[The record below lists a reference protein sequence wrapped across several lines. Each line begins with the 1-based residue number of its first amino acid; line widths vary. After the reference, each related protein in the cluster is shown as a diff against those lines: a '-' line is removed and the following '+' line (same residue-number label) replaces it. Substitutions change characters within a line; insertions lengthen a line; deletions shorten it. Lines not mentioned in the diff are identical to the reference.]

1 MPEQKPSALLM
12 VRPAAFGFNPE
23 TAETNAFMM
32 RDQANIAEV
41 LQRAQAEFDA
51 MVDLLLAHQIEV
63 HVIDDTLVPIKPDAI
78 FPNNWVSFHEDGR
91 VILYPMQAANRRLE
105 RRIDVLDWLRKLFV
119 ITEVLDES
127 PFEIEEKYLEG
138 TGSLVFDHVNRVA
151 FACRSSRTDETLVDR
166 ICTLLQYQPV
176 VFDAVDEEGRPI
188 YHTNVVMCVGTRF
201 AVVCL
206 DAIHREADQDA
217 VLDQFVR
224 SGHRVVAI
232 SYAQMRAFAGNM
244 IEVADQDG
252 QPYVLMSQTAMAS
265 LLPGQ
270 VDALSKEAELLPLA
284 VPTIERYGGG
294 SVRCMVAGIH
304 LPRRG

>member
-1 MPEQKPSALLM
+1 
-12 VRPAAFGFNPE
+12 
-23 TAETNAFMM
+23 
-32 RDQANIAEV
+32 V
-41 LQRAQAEFDA
+41 LPRAQAEFDA
-51 MVDLLLAHQIEV
+51 MADLLLAHQIEV
-63 HVIDDTLVPIKPDAI
+63 HVVDDTLVPVKPDAI

-91 VILYPMQAANRRLE
+91 VILYPMQAPNRRLE
-105 RRIDVLDWLRKLFV
+105 RRIDVLDWLRKIFV

-127 PFEIEEKYLEG
+127 PFEAEGKYLEG

-151 FACRSSRTDETLVDR
+151 YASRSPRTDEALVNR
-166 ICTLLQYQPV
+166 ICQLLQYQPV

-201 AVVCL
+201 AVICL
-206 DAIHREADQDA
+206 DAIQREADQDA
-217 VLDQFVR
+217 VLDQLAR

-244 IEVADQDG
+244 LEVADMEG
-252 QPYVLMSQTAMAS
+252 QPYVLISQTALAS

-270 VDALSKEAELLPLA
+270 VDALSKEAELLPVA

-304 LPRRG
+304 LPRRT